1 MPTIT
6 EQARHI
12 YDEWNAGFDTR
23 DLDRVMALYAE
34 DATIETPAVLA
45 NYPDAPA
52 GILVGR
58 ELIRGLFAKNIAAL
72 STTFQGLYRPVQFFL
87 RWQNILSLGI
97 SAGHAHRRPGLTLFE
112 SMDIKDGL
120 IVVLSPCLLGLVRIP
135 EARQAVGRSEVWV
148 NVSKKCHASTTR
160 CRISVSQAFII
171 MRLTA

>member
-72 STTFQGLYRPVQFFL
+72 STTFQGLYRPVQFF
-87 RWQNILSLGI
+87 SDGKY
-97 SAGHAHRRPGLTLFE
+97 LTWEYPRVTPTGAQVDLFE
-112 SMDIKDGL
+112 FMDIKDGL
-120 IVVLSPCLLGLVRIP
+120 IVYHRVYWGWTGFQKLAKLLVDQKSG
-135 EARQAVGRSEVWV
+135 
-148 NVSKKCHASTTR
+148 
-160 CRISVSQAFII
+160 
-171 MRLTA
+171 